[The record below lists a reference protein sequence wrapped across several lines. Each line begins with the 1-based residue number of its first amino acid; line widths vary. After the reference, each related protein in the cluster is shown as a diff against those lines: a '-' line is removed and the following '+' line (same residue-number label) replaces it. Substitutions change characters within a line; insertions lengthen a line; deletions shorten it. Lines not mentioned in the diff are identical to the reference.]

1 MAAVALMAVTLNAR
15 KFFEFQLNSAGDDF
29 ETTSIMEYPTYT
41 VMSRRVLL
49 PGPLMVGVLL
59 PKVGE
64 SMRRI
69 PKNERI

>member
-1 MAAVALMAVTLNAR
+1 MAVTLNAR